1 MVLVLLELCW
11 DIGGQI
17 ASLFES
23 KVLCFEIATEVMGHD
38 FTLTAIV
45 LGIANV
51 VTGKIMEGLAVA
63 KEDWSCSGHWLSL
76 PLKTVIGIRGID
88 NPLADILLLCVHACL
103 LLATDG
109 RVVLWSMWRAA
120 EVKRLL
126 KDVWVRLDDD
136 LLAEANDI
144 IGAKHVELLGLL
156 DGEERSCDGTW
167 GLLRGRDHVCLFN
180 LLESVVDVHHQ
191 PSFSGLV
198 SQHEAV
204 SISNAAILAVS
215 PWDFLVILLV
225 RSQCLA
231 ER

>member
-1 MVLVLLELCW
+1 
-11 DIGGQI
+11 
-17 ASLFES
+17 
-23 KVLCFEIATEVMGHD
+23 
-38 FTLTAIV
+38 
-45 LGIANV
+45 
-51 VTGKIMEGLAVA
+51 
-63 KEDWSCSGHWLSL
+63 
-76 PLKTVIGIRGID
+76 
-88 NPLADILLLCVHACL
+88 
-103 LLATDG
+103 
-109 RVVLWSMWRAA
+109 MWRATQV
-120 EVKRLL
+120 ERLL
-126 KDVWVRLDDD
+126 KDVWVCLNDD